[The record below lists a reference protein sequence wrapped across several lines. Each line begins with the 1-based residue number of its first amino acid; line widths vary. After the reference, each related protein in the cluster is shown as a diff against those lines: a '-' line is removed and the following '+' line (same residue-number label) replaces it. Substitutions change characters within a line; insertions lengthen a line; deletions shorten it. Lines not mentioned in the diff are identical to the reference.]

1 MNQFPIREYRL
12 VFYCCMIEGCDR
24 KYTTK
29 FNLKKHIELHHL
41 KQVKFACQDC
51 GKTFVSKLNLQEHA
65 YVHSG
70 EMPYICDLCGEK
82 FRQISRLSLH
92 KRHHKL
98 QSNPMGCCL
107 SAQDL
112 VETKKSE
119 IFLIVKTNFD

>member
-1 MNQFPIREYRL
+1 MNDLAISEYRL
-12 VFYCCMIEGCDR
+12 VFYCCMIDGCDR

-29 FNLKKHIELHHL
+29 FNLKKHVELHHL

-51 GKTFVSKLNLQEHA
+51 GKSFVSKLNLQEHA

-70 EMPYICDLCGEK
+70 EMPYVCDLCGEK

-92 KRHHKL
+92 KRHHKI
-98 QSNPMGCCL
+98 QSNPVGYCL

-112 VETKKSE
+112 IDTKKFEIFQIVET
-119 IFLIVKTNFD
+119 NFN